1 LPEFNFLIQ
10 DTYLNVPYVAHIP
23 DLHGLLLRHIFPE
36 QDQIATMKTTLA
48 VAACFA
54 GASAFAPAAKS
65 SKATALRDVWDDYVG
80 GIKYDGTEFKF
91 DPVSALCF
99 CPLVF

>member
-1 LPEFNFLIQ
+1 
-10 DTYLNVPYVAHIP
+10 
-23 DLHGLLLRHIFPE
+23 
-36 QDQIATMKTTLA
+36 MKTTLA